1 MTLAILFGF
10 LAAIGFGS
18 SAALARL
25 GLQRVPPTLA
35 VFISLCTGFLFT
47 FILVLTLHLQ
57 DALALSPR
65 AFLWFF
71 LFAIITFPLARLLN
85 YTAISL
91 AGTSRSAPVL
101 AISPIFST
109 LLALIV
115 LGEKPNMLIGLG
127 ILVTV
132 LGMALILSEKR
143 SDAA

>member
-1 MTLAILFGF
+1 MHRIPVHFYPG
-10 LAAIGFGS
+10 
-18 SAALARL
+18 
-25 GLQRVPPTLA
+25 VDPPPPRRSGPLPT
-35 VFISLCTGFLFT
+35 SLP
-47 FILVLTLHLQ
+47 LVLLVRHHHL
-57 DALALSPR
+57 
-65 AFLWFF
+65 
-71 LFAIITFPLARLLN
+71 PLARLLN